1 MNSIYTCTKTYV
13 LHVCVQLYIQY
24 KTLKRMLFA
33 MYLSCNCPHI
43 NKPHFFLR
51 CKNNHMTYPTS
62 LYDSM

>member
-43 NKPHFFLR
+43 NKPHFFYVV
-51 CKNNHMTYPTS
+51 KITT
-62 LYDSM
+62 